1 MKFGK
6 IEIIF
11 DEQLL
16 RSNIRQ
22 LILPLREEIKRFYT
36 STVWNQEF
44 VDLEIPLN
52 IQIVFEGATQKG
64 SSQTF
69 LAQALFSNGNDLRY
83 FDKGVQFLYNDSRPL
98 YYDPVI
104 FDPLSSF
111 LAFYGNLI
119 LAGEIDTYTPEG
131 GTTELELK
139 PPSTVPRKQT
149 FGRIFKRIGPGNFW
163 REAPQK
169 ITQNNRPL
177 RFGGFWIWR
186 KISAP

>member
-1 MKFGK
+1 MYNLFLVVMVFRRITQIILFLILSQDSISGQFGK

-52 IQIVFEGATQKG
+52 IQIIFEGATQKG

-69 LAQALFSNGNDLRY
+69 LAQA
-83 FDKGVQFLYNDSRPL
+83 
-98 YYDPVI
+98 
-104 FDPLSSF
+104 
-111 LAFYGNLI
+111 
-119 LAGEIDTYTPEG
+119 
-131 GTTELELK
+131 
-139 PPSTVPRKQT
+139 
-149 FGRIFKRIGPGNFW
+149 
-163 REAPQK
+163 
-169 ITQNNRPL
+169 
-177 RFGGFWIWR
+177 
-186 KISAP
+186 